1 MPCIQLYKAFFICE
15 SGVLCHIYGV
25 YYIDVHG
32 YFIFLSLIFTV
43 FGIVIYEVILTIPY
57 WHLPVGLVEEK
68 AEILLSN

>member
-32 YFIFLSLIFTV
+32 YFIFFVSYFLR
-43 FGIVIYEVILTIPY
+43 Y
-57 WHLPVGLVEEK
+57 LV
-68 AEILLSN
+68 LLYMK